1 MQAEKNSEHCCCII
15 NWNLKLNIMT
25 FFIQTD
31 STDCLR
37 KIFCTLCLRFT
48 YCLFQ
53 GELKHGALGLC
64 SLFTF
69 KQAFGQL

>member
-1 MQAEKNSEHCCCII
+1 
-15 NWNLKLNIMT
+15 MT
-25 FFIQTD
+25 FSIQTD
-31 STDCLR
+31 SADYLP
-37 KIFCTLCLRFT
+37 KISCTLGFLFT

-69 KQAFGQL
+69 QQAFRQL